1 MNITPD
7 VITDLLPIYLA
18 GEASPGTRALL
29 EEYLRENPAFAKE
42 VREHAERS
50 TALLT
55 ATPPEPVLP
64 DSEKAA
70 LERVRRFN
78 RFRSYVLALSIAFT
92 LMPFSFA
99 FVGDHVTWV
108 MLRDNPAQAGALWLG
123 AVGSWLAYSVMGRR
137 LRTRRA

>member
-29 EEYLRENPAFAKE
+29 EEYLRDNPAFAKE

-55 ATPPEPVLP
+55 ATTAKRRR
-64 DSEKAA
+64 SSGCAA
-70 LERVRRFN
+70 STGIEATSSPCPS
-78 RFRSYVLALSIAFT
+78 RS
-92 LMPFSFA
+92 
-99 FVGDHVTWV
+99 
-108 MLRDNPAQAGALWLG
+108 R
-123 AVGSWLAYSVMGRR
+123 
-137 LRTRRA
+137 